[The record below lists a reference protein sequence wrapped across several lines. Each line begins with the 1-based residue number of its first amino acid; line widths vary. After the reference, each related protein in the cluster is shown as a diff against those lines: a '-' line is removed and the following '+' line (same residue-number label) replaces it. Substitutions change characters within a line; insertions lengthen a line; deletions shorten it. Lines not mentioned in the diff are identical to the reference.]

1 MPGAP
6 PPPKPPRPGAPPRAG
21 APPRPPGPP
30 GHRDHR
36 GPTAAGTTWAATAAR
51 GVAEGSRGL
60 RHHRRVGSRH
70 SVAAALR
77 AGWALV
83 AATGTRCRRATGGR
97 RGPAAHA
104 LRRGERV
111 VARARGAGAG
121 RARAGLE
128 AGACAR
134 SRFGSL
140 VAAVGARLSGR
151 LGRSVVLR
159 LGGRLRGLGVRLR
172 RSLDDLAGTG
182 SRLEE
187 GLGPLLGDSRLGGR
201 RGRLRGGGV
210 DRYLGRGSGSLLR
223 GRLLGSLLRR
233 LLLRLGGE
241 IGAVLVLEP
250 LHDGRFDGR
259 AGCFDELTEIAQ
271 HRQDVLRR
279 DVVLLGEFMDS
290 DLGHVFPPGPN
301 PCSIREL
308 RTAS

>member
-1 MPGAP
+1 MPGAPP

-30 GHRDHR
+30 GPPRPP
-36 GPTAAGTTWAATAAR
+36 GPPGPPRPPGALPKAAGDFGIIAGLGR
-51 GVAEGSRGL
+51 GIPSRPPCG
-60 RHHRRVGSRH
+60 R
-70 SVAAALR
+70 
-77 AGWALV
+77 
-83 AATGTRCRRATGGR
+83 GGR
-97 RGPAAHA
+97 WSLPPAP
-104 LRRGERV
+104 
-111 VARARGAGAG
+111 GAGAPPGVGAGRLPMPCVEENGLLPGRGAPG
-121 RARAGLE
+121 RAGRGPGLKPD
-128 AGACAR
+128 ACAR

-210 DRYLGRGSGSLLR
+210 DRDLGRGSGSLLR
-223 GRLLGSLLRR
+223 RRLLGSLLRR